1 MQTELPFSHE
11 EHGESSHVLTVRP
24 SFLSEVSAHLELGL
38 DFMWSRRRMCFVEIT
53 SWPLSW
59 PICTWRA
66 VAVPDIA
73 SAQAM
78 EHQQRPDD
86 GVIFMTVFVSAL
98 SRIADVEVYVSW
110 YVQSTK

>member
-24 SFLSEVSAHLELGL
+24 SFLSEVSAHLELRL
-38 DFMWSRRRMCFVEIT
+38 DFMWSRRVEIA

-59 PICTWRA
+59 LIRVWRA

-78 EHQQRPDD
+78 EQQQRPDD
-86 GVIFMTVFVSAL
+86 GVVFMTVFVSAL
-98 SRIADVEVYVSW
+98 SGIAYVEVYVSW
-110 YVQSTK
+110 YVQCAK